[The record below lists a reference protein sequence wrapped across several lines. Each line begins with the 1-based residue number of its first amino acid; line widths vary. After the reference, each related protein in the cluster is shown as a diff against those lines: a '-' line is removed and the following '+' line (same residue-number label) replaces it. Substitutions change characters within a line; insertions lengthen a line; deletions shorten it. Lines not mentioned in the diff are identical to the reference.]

1 MNENKSL
8 HTKRQSALSLLN
20 PPQTT
25 ALSWC
30 IVTQIGD
37 ELVSKSPS
45 LKLEVASLTKIMTA
59 YTAIQLC
66 EDLNLDY
73 NEINIRIPRIAT
85 QIGGTSAFLR
95 RDDILSL
102 VELLYALMLPSGND
116 AAISIALHF
125 GSILN
130 TQRKQKIA
138 SYITCDTIQGFYDDT
153 QMSNMNRF
161 VRQMNENAMKLG
173 MRDSQFS
180 NPHGLSSKA
189 NKSTASDM
197 CRMSSAYLKIP
208 VLKQICNSKSFS
220 CRNYEWFN
228 TNQLL
233 HFENYNGIKTG
244 ITPNAGAC
252 LAVSYE
258 SVLGSIIVVLIGAK
272 DQKRRFEETDKLI
285 NWVSREYSLYFN
297 KTMYPPPRTASS
309 KGRSFII
316 KKQV

>member
-8 HTKRQSALSLLN
+8 HAKRQSALSLLN

-30 IVTQIGD
+30 IVTSIGD
-37 ELVSKSPS
+37 ELASKSPS

-59 YTAIQLC
+59 YTAIQLS
-66 EDLNLDY
+66 DIIQFQ
-73 NEINIRIPRIAT
+73 NETFIRIPRIAT

-95 RDDILSL
+95 RDDTLSL
-102 VELLYALMLPSGND
+102 EELLYALMLPSGND

-130 TQRKQKIA
+130 THRRQKIA

-189 NKSTASDM
+189 NKSTALDM
-197 CRMSSAYLKIP
+197 CRMSSAYMKIP
-208 VLKQICNSKSFS
+208 ILKQICNSKSYS

-233 HFENYNGIKTG
+233 HFENYSGIKTG

-258 SVLGSIIVVLIGAK
+258 SLLGSIIVVLIGAK

-285 NWVSREYSLYFN
+285 NWVSREYTLYFN
-297 KTMYPPPRTASS
+297 KTMYAPPRTAQS